1 VARLVWSAVCAAL
14 LPVPLGDAAGVVDR
28 FVQHLARTN
37 ERDTRERQLDI
48 MRAQCAHRSA
58 EASAVVG

>member
-1 VARLVWSAVCAAL
+1 MWSAVCAAL
-14 LPVPLGDAAGVVDR
+14 LPVPLSEVAGVVDR

-48 MRAQCAHRSA
+48 MRAQSAPRSA
-58 EASAVVG
+58 KASTLAG